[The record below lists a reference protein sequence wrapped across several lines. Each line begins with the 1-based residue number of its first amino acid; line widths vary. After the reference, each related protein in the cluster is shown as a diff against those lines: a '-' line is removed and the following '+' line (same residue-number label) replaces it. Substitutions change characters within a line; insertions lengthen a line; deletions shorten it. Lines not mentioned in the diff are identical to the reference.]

1 MGKEGIM
8 EMVTERLALSLWH
21 MVDTVFRF
29 VGGVTSNQL
38 DREKVLIETVVLPAP
53 KNVSF

>member
-1 MGKEGIM
+1 MATK
-8 EMVTERLALSLWH
+8 RLSLSLWH